1 MKVISGKVQKAQRV
15 IVYGPEGIGKSTFAS
30 HFPKPIFIDVEGGTN
45 HINCDR
51 MERPLS
57 FSAMMAEIKDAMRS
71 DYQTIVV
78 DTIDWAERLAI
89 EQICTE
95 GNVSSIE
102 DFGYGKGYTFI
113 SEHIG
118 KLLNLLWDASEHGK
132 HVVLLGHSILK
143 KMERPNESPFDRY
156 EISLT
161 KQVAP
166 MVKKWADM
174 ILFINYEYIIF
185 DEKGSTKKKAT
196 GGKRVMYATHN
207 PCWDA
212 KNRDGLPDKMP
223 FDYKSIAGVIEVATK
238 QDDNPVPAPT
248 PVKDEPAPAP
258 KPAPKEGP
266 KKATNI
272 SPKLAQLMK
281 QNDITADEIMQVVHQ
296 RQNGVFPDDMP
307 LDNLPQDFIDGWI
320 VKYWGNIVKMI
331 ADNKN
336 IEAPF

>member
-1 MKVISGKVQKAQRV
+1 
-15 IVYGPEGIGKSTFAS
+15 
-30 HFPKPIFIDVEGGTN
+30 
-45 HINCDR
+45 
-51 MERPLS
+51 
-57 FSAMMAEIKDAMRS
+57 
-71 DYQTIVV
+71 
-78 DTIDWAERLAI
+78 
-89 EQICTE
+89 
-95 GNVSSIE
+95 
-102 DFGYGKGYTFI
+102 
-113 SEHIG
+113 
-118 KLLNLLWDASEHGK
+118 
-132 HVVLLGHSILK
+132 
-143 KMERPNESPFDRY
+143 MERPNESPFDRY

-185 DEKGSTKKKAT
+185 DEKGSAKKKAT

-223 FDYKSIAGVIEVATK
+223 FEYKSIAGVIEVATK
-238 QDDNPVPAPT
+238 QDAKPGPAPT

-258 KPAPKEGP
+258 KPEPKPAPKEEP

-272 SPKLAQLMK
+272 SPKLAQLME

-320 VKYWGNIVKMI
+320 VKYWGNIVKMV